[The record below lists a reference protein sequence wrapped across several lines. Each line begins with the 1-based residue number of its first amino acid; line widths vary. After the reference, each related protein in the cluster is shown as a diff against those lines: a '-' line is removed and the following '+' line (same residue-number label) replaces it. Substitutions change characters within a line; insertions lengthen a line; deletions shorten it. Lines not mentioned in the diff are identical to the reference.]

1 MIDPEAVL
9 AALRAVEPWLREGRD
24 PEPDRTVVAQAVR
37 LTARAL
43 AARAPGRSV
52 ELRVPPFVAVQ
63 CISGPSHSRGTP
75 PNVVETDARTWLL
88 LVCGLMTLDA
98 ARSAGTI
105 RLSGARAAHIGS
117 SLPLVSLGG
126 GEHA

>member
-75 PNVVETDARTWLL
+75 PNVVATDARTWLL
-88 LVCGLMTLDA
+88 LAFGLMTLEA
-98 ARSAGTI
+98 ARSAGAI
-105 RLSGARAAHIGS
+105 RLSGPRAAHIGS

>member
-1 MIDPEAVL
+1 MDPQATVDAVAAVTEWL
-9 AALRAVEPWLREGRD
+9 RDPSAGTPDRAALGA
-24 PEPDRTVVAQAVR
+24 AVR
-37 LTARAL
+37 LTAHTL
-43 AARAPGRSV
+43 AAIAPGASV
-52 ELRVPPFVAVQ
+52 EVRIPPFVAVQ

-88 LVCGLMTLDA
+88 LACGLMTLDA

-105 RLSGARAAHIGS
+105 RLSGPRAAHIGS